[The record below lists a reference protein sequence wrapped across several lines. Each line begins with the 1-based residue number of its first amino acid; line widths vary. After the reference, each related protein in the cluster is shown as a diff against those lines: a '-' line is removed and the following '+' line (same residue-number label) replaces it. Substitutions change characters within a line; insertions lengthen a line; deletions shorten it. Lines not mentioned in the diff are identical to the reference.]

1 MLLQNS
7 LFDEF
12 CNRTINFHYCCL
24 KSKKTIICNLT
35 KCALC
40 DEGAQSPHVR
50 NIHYLCSEFNL
61 RFSMFSNINHHKEI
75 TSLFQSNQF
84 NRLYDFDR
92 SRFNVL
98 LEMLM
103 IRDGVIGLQ
112 SFSDNEVDV
121 IINDI
126 CTDEH

>member
-1 MLLQNS
+1 
-7 LFDEF
+7 
-12 CNRTINFHYCCL
+12 
-24 KSKKTIICNLT
+24 
-35 KCALC
+35 
-40 DEGAQSPHVR
+40 
-50 NIHYLCSEFNL
+50 
-61 RFSMFSNINHHKEI
+61 MFSNLNNHKEI

-112 SFSDNEVDV
+112 YFSDNEAHA
-121 IINDI
+121 IMNDI

>member
-1 MLLQNS
+1 
-7 LFDEF
+7 
-12 CNRTINFHYCCL
+12 
-24 KSKKTIICNLT
+24 
-35 KCALC
+35 
-40 DEGAQSPHVR
+40 
-50 NIHYLCSEFNL
+50 
-61 RFSMFSNINHHKEI
+61 MFSNINHHKEI

-103 IRDGVIGLQ
+103 IRDGVMELP

-121 IINDI
+121 MINDI
-126 CTDEH
+126 CTNELYIK